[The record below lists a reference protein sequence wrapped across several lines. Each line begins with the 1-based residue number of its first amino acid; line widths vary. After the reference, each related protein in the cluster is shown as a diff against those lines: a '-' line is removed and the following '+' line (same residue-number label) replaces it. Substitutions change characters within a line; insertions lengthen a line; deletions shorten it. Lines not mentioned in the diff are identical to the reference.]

1 MLSSPRKPVSTM
13 RIFSSAEN
21 CRRVA
26 RRISFTTC
34 SAGSFTDPD
43 FCPICAPSM
52 ATMGQKS
59 SLPQL
64 TRSVSV
70 VLMPDMLDKRG
81 AALHPV
87 AVVAIKHAAEVAD
100 FGVMDMAAHHS
111 VEVTAAGRIG
121 QRLGIGA
128 NILHGIFDLQFQKGR
143 KRPVFIAEQ
152 APQLVE
158 VMVDPQGQRVG
169 AVTEQ
174 GQPSGVPD

>member
-26 RRISFTTC
+26 RRIPFTTC
-34 SAGSFTDPD
+34 SAGSFTGPD

-70 VLMPDMLDKRG
+70 VLMPDSDHGRHRVLDPKEHAGCINRHDPIPGFG
-81 AALHPV
+81 AVKILL
-87 AVVAIKHAAEVAD
+87 
-100 FGVMDMAAHHS
+100 
-111 VEVTAAGRIG
+111 TAAGDAGIVDQHIELAEMPRSGGHHGGPALLLGHIQQFEPCRGADAIG
-121 QRLGIGA
+121 NLPA
-128 NILHGIFDLQFQKGR
+128 FVL
-143 KRPVFIAEQ
+143 EQ
-152 APQLVE
+152 
-158 VMVDPQGQRVG
+158 VG
-169 AVTEQ
+169 
-174 GQPSGVPD
+174 DDYL

>member
-26 RRISFTTC
+26 RRIPFTTC
-34 SAGSFTDPD
+34 SAGSFTGPD

-70 VLMPDMLDKRG
+70 VLMPDTLLDEERSDGQWYDAERG
-81 AALHPV
+81 
-87 AVVAIKHAAEVAD
+87 VVFRAFE
-100 FGVMDMAAHHS
+100 F
-111 VEVTAAGRIG
+111 
-121 QRLGIGA
+121 
-128 NILHGIFDLQFQKGR
+128 
-143 KRPVFIAEQ
+143 
-152 APQLVE
+152 APIEILVE
-158 VMVDPQGQRVG
+158 RLNA
-169 AVTEQ
+169 AVEAMEE
-174 GQPSGVPD
+174 SGETVP

>member
-34 SAGSFTDPD
+34 SAGSFTGPD

-52 ATMGQKS
+52 ATMGQKF

-70 VLMPDMLDKRG
+70 VLTPDNQYLQAAGAPRIGRQDSRREADAPGIILGSATVAHARLAHADRADAGHYLAFGQVPVTNHAAQTSSGLQIDMLGEEFRHLGLD
-81 AALHPV
+81 
-87 AVVAIKHAAEVAD
+87 
-100 FGVMDMAAHHS
+100 
-111 VEVTAAGRIG
+111 
-121 QRLGIGA
+121 RLG
-128 NILHGIFDLQFQKGR
+128 Q
-143 KRPVFIAEQ
+143 
-152 APQLVE
+152 
-158 VMVDPQGQRVG
+158 
-169 AVTEQ
+169 
-174 GQPSGVPD
+174 

>member
-21 CRRVA
+21 CLRVA

-34 SAGSFTDPD
+34 SAASFTGPD

-70 VLMPDMLDKRG
+70 VLMPDTDWCRTEVSALDG
-81 AALHPV
+81 AELAPASSRLIASIAPV
-87 AVVAIKHAAEVAD
+87 HDPQPARHDPHHLQREI
-100 FGVMDMAAHHS
+100 GVMRDQRQKLRGVDLRQLGMRAGDHRG
-111 VEVTAAGRIG
+111 TATG
-121 QRLGIGA
+121 
-128 NILHGIFDLQFQKGR
+128 
-143 KRPVFIAEQ
+143 
-152 APQLVE
+152 
-158 VMVDPQGQRVG
+158 
-169 AVTEQ
+169 
-174 GQPSGVPD
+174 

>member
-34 SAGSFTDPD
+34 SAGSFTGPD

-59 SLPQL
+59 SLTQL

-70 VLMPDMLDKRG
+70 VLMPDIAYDQGARKQGFAWDEPTQERANEAARRDCG
-81 AALHPV
+81 SEACKVRFGVPPGKCAALARPESGPAWGG
-87 AVVAIKHAAEVAD
+87 AVRKSVDEAKSAAVKNCQKHAKDNKCTVQE
-100 FGVMDMAAHHS
+100 S
-111 VEVTAAGRIG
+111 KCTK
-121 QRLGIGA
+121 Q
-128 NILHGIFDLQFQKGR
+128 
-143 KRPVFIAEQ
+143 
-152 APQLVE
+152 
-158 VMVDPQGQRVG
+158 
-169 AVTEQ
+169 
-174 GQPSGVPD
+174 